1 MILANKKMRAYLEKD
16 SVVNMNKL
24 EEISFKKI
32 GKGYFFE
39 KEVNANVKIVSDAY
53 AEDKDFDWSGFE
65 YSTNKIHLEDVIQAD
80 LPDVVIAGIGLA
92 KRLFDRF
99 KVLFPNLNVVFWVG
113 FDEFGEYPS
122 VTLSFYVKRDGM
134 LPLMPEDES
143 SLEAFDNA
151 IFMVF

>member
-1 MILANKKMRAYLEKD
+1 MILANKKMRAYFNKD
-16 SVVNMNKL
+16 SNINTDKL
-24 EEISFKKI
+24 EEITFKKI

-39 KEVNANVKIVSDAY
+39 KEANENVKIVSDAY
-53 AEDKDFDWSGFE
+53 AEDNDFDWSGFE

-80 LPDVVIAGIGLA
+80 LPDVVIAGIHLA
-92 KRLFDRF
+92 KRLADQF
-99 KVLFPNLNVVFWVG
+99 KALFPNPNAVFWVS

-134 LPLMPEDES
+134 LPLLPEDES

-151 IFMVF
+151 IFMVS